1 MPSNPPLNYDDE
13 LIYLYARQEATL
25 SSQIEGTQATFSDLI
40 KREAGI
46 NDEIPDD
53 VKEIENYIKAL
64 ERDFK

>member
-1 MPSNPPLNYDDE
+1 LNYDDE

-46 NDEIPDD
+46 NDELPDD
-53 VKEIENYIKAL
+53 VKESVPQVKML
-64 ERDFK
+64 